1 MGSQELM
8 SSIVCLP
15 VCLSASLSVS
25 LSACSSVCLS
35 VRPSLHPSICL
46 SSCQSNCLPDSELKV
61 RRPTDRLFLPTDSR
75 TNDMTCLQPL
85 GVGVGVGVGVGMG
98 VGVGWG
104 GVGYVLALE
113 VLNCTETLEL
123 SVHHDR

>member
-1 MGSQELM
+1 
-8 SSIVCLP
+8 
-15 VCLSASLSVS
+15 
-25 LSACSSVCLS
+25 
-35 VRPSLHPSICL
+35 
-46 SSCQSNCLPDSELKV
+46 
-61 RRPTDRLFLPTDSR
+61 
-75 TNDMTCLQPL
+75 MTCLQPL

-98 VGVGWG
+98 VGVRWGGVGWG